1 MPAALGGQKW
11 PVPSAFVVG
20 CRARSRER
28 RPWRVPWPI
37 DAARAVG
44 APPAEGRG
52 RLRGVWRR
60 YRIPQSPAESL
71 QSLSPRGRAKRQT
84 SLVDNWTISH
94 FSKANPEGPGQSD
107 VAALLRSIAQFF
119 SMSSG
124 TWRFR
129 TSSSTANWK
138 TGKIVPR

>member
-1 MPAALGGQKW
+1 MAE
-11 PVPSAFVVG
+11 
-20 CRARSRER
+20 RAT
-28 RPWRVPWPI
+28 W
-37 DAARAVG
+37 AV
-44 APPAEGRG
+44 AEPPAEGRG

-107 VAALLRSIAQFF
+107 VAALLRSIA
-119 SMSSG
+119 SSLDELG
-124 TWRFR
+124 DVEVQD
-129 TSSSTANWK
+129 
-138 TGKIVPR
+138 IVFHSELEDGEDRPTMTVYYHASRRRPEL

>member
-1 MPAALGGQKW
+1 MGLLP
-11 PVPSAFVVG
+11 PPSWSGV
-20 CRARSRER
+20 EL
-28 RPWRVPWPI
+28 
-37 DAARAVG
+37 ARAILLAG
-44 APPAEGRG
+44 AVAERATWAVAEPPAEGRG

-94 FSKANPEGPGQSD
+94 FSKANPEDRGKATLRRCSE
-107 VAALLRSIAQFF
+107 ALLVL